1 MIKNNIL
8 ITILFYFIFIIKSFG
23 YENRIILK
31 IDNEIVTSLDIKR
44 EIRYLNTMNP
54 NTINIDENKIYKI
67 AKNSLIREKIKS
79 IELSKNFQ
87 IKEIDVTF
95 LDQFIEN
102 SYKNLGISSKKDFV
116 NYLNNKNLS
125 YEDIKNKISI
135 ELAWNRLIYLKF
147 NNKVKINNEELKRNI
162 INNKNQ
168 VLESY
173 YLEEILF
180 EAKNNSELQD
190 KYSQIQK
197 SIKKDGFEKTAIL
210 FSISDTSK
218 NGGRIGWVKK
228 NSLNNKIA
236 QELNK
241 IKLGEYTKPIVI
253 PGGFLI
259 LKIKDKKKEKKQ
271 DKIDLEKELSLLIK
285 QKTNE
290 QLNQFSIIY
299 FKKIKKNISINE
311 L

>member
-147 NNKVKINNEELKRNI
+147 SR
-162 INNKNQ
+162 
-168 VLESY
+168 
-173 YLEEILF
+173 
-180 EAKNNSELQD
+180 EA
-190 KYSQIQK
+190 
-197 SIKKDGFEKTAIL
+197 
-210 FSISDTSK
+210 
-218 NGGRIGWVKK
+218 V
-228 NSLNNKIA
+228 
-236 QELNK
+236 
-241 IKLGEYTKPIVI
+241 
-253 PGGFLI
+253 
-259 LKIKDKKKEKKQ
+259 
-271 DKIDLEKELSLLIK
+271 
-285 QKTNE
+285 
-290 QLNQFSIIY
+290 
-299 FKKIKKNISINE
+299 
-311 L
+311 

>member
-1 MIKNNIL
+1 MIKTNIL
-8 ITILFYFIFIIKSFG
+8 ITILLYLIFISKSFG
-23 YENRIILK
+23 YENKIILK
-31 IDNEIVTSLDIKR
+31 IDNEIITSLDIKR

-87 IKEIDVTF
+87 NTELDVKF

-135 ELAWNRLIYLKF
+135 EVAWNRLIYLKF
-147 NNKVKINNEELKRNI
+147 NNRVKINNEKLKKKI
-162 INNKNQ
+162 NKNQ

-180 EAKNNSELQD
+180 ESQNNSELQD
-190 KYSQIQK
+190 KYNQIQQ
-197 SIKKDGFEKTAIL
+197 SIKKDGFKKTAIL

-218 NGGRIGWVKK
+218 NGGTIGWVKK

-271 DKIDLEKELSLLIK
+271 GKIDLEKELSLLIK